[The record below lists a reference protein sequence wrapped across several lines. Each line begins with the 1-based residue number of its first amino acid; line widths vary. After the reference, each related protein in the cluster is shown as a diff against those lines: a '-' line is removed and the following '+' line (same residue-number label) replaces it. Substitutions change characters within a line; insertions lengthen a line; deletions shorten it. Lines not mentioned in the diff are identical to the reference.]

1 MKNILWLVS
10 WYPNRY
16 DASLGNFIQRQAKA
30 VSLYANIHVL
40 YVHEVE
46 TEIKSDIEEENR
58 RNGNLTEQIIYYR
71 KKSKS
76 IFGKL
81 NSLNQYYFISKNAI
95 ENYITKNGLPD
106 YVHVQVPVRAG
117 TIALWMKRKYKINFA
132 LTEHYGI
139 YNTVAEDHFG
149 TRSFFYRNTVRK
161 ISKNASPLI
170 CVSNQLGN
178 EINQTAIKKDFIT
191 IPNVVDTTLF
201 HFEKQKGKNSR
212 FRFLHVSNMIPLK
225 NVEGIIDAAKLLYTK
240 RNDFELKIIGRT
252 PTHILK
258 YAEQS
263 GLLNKIIFFSGEIP
277 YEQVATEMQNAN
289 SFILNSRSE
298 SASCVLQESLCC
310 GLPVISTPVGIAS
323 ETINEKNGL
332 LINISDSVSLS
343 EKMNEQINTY
353 SKYNREEI
361 AKSFS
366 NQFSYAEVGKRIFD
380 AYKF

>member
-161 ISKNASPLI
+161 IIKNASPLI

>member
-16 DASLGNFIQRQAKA
+16 DASFGNFIHRQAKA
-30 VSLYANIHVL
+30 VSLYANIHLL

-46 TEIKSDIEEENR
+46 TEMKSETEEEIH
-58 RNGNLTEQIIYYR
+58 RNGNLTEQIIYY
-71 KKSKS
+71 KIKSKS
-76 IFGKL
+76 FFGKL
-81 NSLNQYYFISKNAI
+81 NSLNQYYSISQNAI
-95 ENYITKNGLPD
+95 ENYISRNGLPD

-139 YNTVAEDHFG
+139 YNSVAEDHFG

-161 ISKNASPLI
+161 IFKNAAPLI

-178 EINQTAIKKDFIT
+178 EINQTAIKKNFIT

-201 HFEKQKGKNSR
+201 HFEKPKEKNPR
-212 FRFLHVSNMIPLK
+212 FHFLHVSNMIPLK
-225 NVEGIIDAAKLLYTK
+225 NVEGIIDALKLLHEK

-252 PTHILK
+252 PPHILK

-263 GLLNKIIFFSGEIP
+263 GLLNKSIFFSGEIP
-277 YEQVATEMQNAN
+277 YEQVATEMQSADA
-289 SFILNSRSE
+289 FILNSRSE
-298 SASCVLQESLCC
+298 SASCVVQESLCC

-323 ETINEKNGL
+323 DTVNEKNGL
-332 LINISDSVSLS
+332 LTNISDSVSLC
-343 EKMNEQINTY
+343 EKMNEMINTF
-353 SKYNREEI
+353 SKFNREEI

-366 NQFSYAEVGKRIFD
+366 NQFSYAEVGKRIFEI
-380 AYKF
+380 YKF